1 MQPYLIPI
9 IPKDC
14 PVKHLLRR
22 LLCLLALAIPVAGT
36 AARAAQQAPEFDGI
50 THWINSPPLRLAQLH
65 GKVVLIDFWAYSCIN
80 CIRTFAHVNH
90 LYDSYKNQGL
100 VVVGVHTPEF
110 DFEKDQANVA
120 DAVKRFGIHYPVAM
134 DDDMATWNAWNNQY
148 WPAEYLIDQ
157 QGNVV
162 AHHYGEGNY
171 LDMENAIRG
180 LLKLPALTSEP
191 ALGPVTD
198 FSQIGSPEMYFGSD
212 RQQYLASPQSGRNGT
227 REFTAPE
234 TLQLNQF
241 ALLGRWKIADQTAQL
256 VGDSGEIRLH
266 FQAGKLN
273 IVASAAQ
280 PVPLQISVDGKPQAP
295 VTVQASRLYTLFDSH
310 DSRDHVVSIRVAQ
323 PGLTMFTFTFG

>member
-1 MQPYLIPI
+1 M
-9 IPKDC
+9 
-14 PVKHLLRR
+14 KHLLRQ
-22 LLCLLALAIPVAGT
+22 LLCLLALAIPLTSVN
-36 AARAAQQAPEFDGI
+36 AQATEQAPEFSGI
-50 THWINSPPLRLAQLH
+50 THWINSPPLRMAQLR

-90 LYDSYKNQGL
+90 LYDTYKNQGL
-100 VVVGVHTPEF
+100 VIVGVHTPEF
-110 DFEKDQANVA
+110 EFEKDQANVTE
-120 DAVKRFGIHYPVAM
+120 AVKRFGIRYPVAM

-162 AHHYGEGNY
+162 AQHFGEGNY
-171 LDMENAIRG
+171 LGMENMIRG
-180 LLKLPALTSEP
+180 SLKLPALSSEP
-191 ALGPVTD
+191 PLGPATD

-234 TLQLNQF
+234 SLELNQF
-241 ALLGRWKIADQTAQL
+241 ALVGRWKISDQNAEL

-266 FQAGKLN
+266 FKAGKLN

-280 PVPLQISVDGKPQAP
+280 PVPLQISVDGKLQPP
-295 VTVQASRLYTLFDSH
+295 VTVQASRLYTLFDSS
-310 DSRDHVVSIRVAQ
+310 DSSDHVVSIRVAQ
-323 PGLTMFTFTFG
+323 PGLAMFTFTFG